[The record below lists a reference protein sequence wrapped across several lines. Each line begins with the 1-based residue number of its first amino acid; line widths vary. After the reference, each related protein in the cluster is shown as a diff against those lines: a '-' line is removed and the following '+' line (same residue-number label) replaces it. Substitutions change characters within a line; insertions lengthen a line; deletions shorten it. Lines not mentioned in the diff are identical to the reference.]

1 MGLSRAALV
10 VVLVAAGSTVALP
23 TAAVA
28 LARHAPAAAQPQV
41 SSTQGPPSHTAAA
54 AAAASA
60 SGSAASPAASAPSP
74 VAAAPVDLAALPEAR
89 YDAVIPGLHGYSSP
103 LVPELSRVAYSLR
116 ADAPLSAEPGG
127 APIARFAAKNFLDEP
142 TVVVRV
148 ALRGRWALVLTPA
161 RSALPSRSGGAAPAQ
176 TAGWVPVEALV
187 NPVTLPRRIVI
198 SLSRQELAI
207 VAEDS
212 VEQSFAVGV
221 GTASTPTPHG
231 VTGYLQ
237 ARYLDPEQNQSR
249 YPVQLSSLHSAA
261 ADEPFGGT
269 DGGLIGVHYQRTATG
284 AVSHGCVRLT
294 AEAVRAVDSLPL
306 GTPITITE

>member
-1 MGLSRAALV
+1 MVISRAALV

-28 LARHAPAAAQPQV
+28 LARHAPPEAAPAQVTRVQGTP
-41 SSTQGPPSHTAAA
+41 SSTTPTAAA
-54 AAAASA
+54 TPAIASP
-60 SGSAASPAASAPSP
+60 SPAAPSP
-74 VAAAPVDLAALPEAR
+74 AAAAPVDLAALPEAR
-89 YDAVIPGLHGYSSP
+89 YDAVIPGLLGYSSP
-103 LVPELSRVAYSLR
+103 LIPDLSRVAYSLR
-116 ADAPLSAEPGG
+116 ADAPLSAEPG
-127 APIARFAAKNFLDEP
+127 APPIARFAATNFLGEP

-148 ALRGRWALVLTPA
+148 ALQGRWALVLTPA
-161 RSALPSRSGGAAPAQ
+161 RSALPSQSGGAAPAQ
-176 TAGWVPVEALV
+176 TAGWIPVEALV
-187 NPVTLPRRIVI
+187 HPVTLRQHIVI

-207 VAEDS
+207 VAGDT

-221 GTASTPTPHG
+221 GTTSTPTPQG

-237 ARYLDPEQNQSR
+237 ARYLDPAQHQDR

-269 DGGLIGVHYQRTATG
+269 DGGLIGVHYERTATG
-284 AVSHGCVRLT
+284 AVSHGCVRLS

-306 GTPITITE
+306 GTPITITG